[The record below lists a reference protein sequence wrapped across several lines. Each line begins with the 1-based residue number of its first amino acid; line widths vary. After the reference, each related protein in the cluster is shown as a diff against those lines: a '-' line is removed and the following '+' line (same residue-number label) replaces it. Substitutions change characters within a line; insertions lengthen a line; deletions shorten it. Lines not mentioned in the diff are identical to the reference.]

1 MHSFLSL
8 IQLNGVSQE
17 KFAPHLACEI
27 LEKFDSDDEWPT
39 WDDDKLLDEEVELVV
54 QINGKLRARIA
65 VPADQAD
72 DKEKLEEFAK
82 NNDIKVIA
90 EGVETREE
98 LVTMINFGVDLIQG
112 YYTARPS
119 TDVLAEIPEDKR
131 KDIKDIIEAKEGSN
145 ERII

>member
-1 MHSFLSL
+1 MVEITEQFDKTDEQMESFVEYIDGRGWQYAIDDYGSGNSNIVNLLKFKPNL
-8 IQLNGVSQE
+8 IKIDRFLITGVE
-17 KFAPHLACEI
+17 K
-27 LEKFDSDDEWPT
+27 DEN
-39 WDDDKLLDEEVELVV
+39 KQMFVKN
-54 QINGKLRARIA
+54 II
-65 VPADQAD
+65 
-72 DKEKLEEFAK
+72 EFAK

-145 ERII
+145 ERTI